1 MQASDPEIAFTIQLM
16 IARTLSVKLR
26 EARLSQQKAVEKQKE
41 LEKKA
46 AEKALLEYKSSS
58 CPEDDDWRTWGK

>member
-1 MQASDPEIAFTIQLM
+1 M

-41 LEKKA
+41 LEKRA
-46 AEKALLEYKSSS
+46 AEKEALENRDSS
-58 CPEDDDWRTWGK
+58 CPVDDDWRTWGK

>member
-1 MQASDPEIAFTIQLM
+1 M

-46 AEKALLEYKSSS
+46 AEKALMEYKSSS
-58 CPEDDDWRTWGK
+58 CPVDDDWRTWGK